1 MVRDTKGF
9 AMSDANVIAFPV
21 RAAPP
26 TPTDTFNDWMSWAE
40 CELSILGYDV
50 SATDYNWRAAH
61 QKGLRPEVAAEHAA
75 RGLEA
80 G

>member
-1 MVRDTKGF
+1 
-9 AMSDANVIAFPV
+9 MSDANVIAFPV

-26 TPTDTFNDWMSWAE
+26 TPTDAFNDWMSWAE